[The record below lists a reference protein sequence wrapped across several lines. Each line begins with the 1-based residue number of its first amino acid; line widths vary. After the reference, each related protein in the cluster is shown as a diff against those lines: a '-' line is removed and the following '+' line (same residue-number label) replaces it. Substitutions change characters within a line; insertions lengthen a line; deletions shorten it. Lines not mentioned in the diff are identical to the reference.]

1 MEEWCNNNR
10 GSVNAGSVKPYERK
24 SRVDSAKP
32 CWNMVFFCFIKL
44 TNSKMREDLPDHFP
58 RKNIFICCFTFLWR
72 FLRYRYWKG
81 CAVQF
86 KKFKKWAESLFST
99 LEPRR
104 HLSFLLFPNSHQ
116 ILFYARTSPISSSK
130 KIWPACMQIILKTI
144 FEEILELLK
153 HSARRGNG
161 GCRWQWWWRRDRSMS
176 LVFVTCTTGPGAR
189 TRTCHN
195 QGQMIW

>member
-1 MEEWCNNNR
+1 MRRHPTGVRFGSTEWSSSQMQCYTERWKNDVTRAELYWAVEEWCNNNR

-24 SRVDSAKP
+24 PRVDRAKP

-116 ILFYARTSPISSSK
+116 ILCKNFPNIK
-130 KIWPACMQIILKTI
+130 
-144 FEEILELLK
+144 F
-153 HSARRGNG
+153 
-161 GCRWQWWWRRDRSMS
+161 
-176 LVFVTCTTGPGAR
+176 
-189 TRTCHN
+189 
-195 QGQMIW
+195 